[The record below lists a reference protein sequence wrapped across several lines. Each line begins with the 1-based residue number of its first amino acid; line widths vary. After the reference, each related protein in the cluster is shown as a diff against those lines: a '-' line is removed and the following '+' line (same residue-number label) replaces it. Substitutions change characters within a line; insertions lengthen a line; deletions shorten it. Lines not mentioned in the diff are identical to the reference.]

1 MELSEFTFRI
11 ILIFVPGLI
20 SFFIIDKLTI
30 HKEFKVHQIIINSLM
45 LGFFCYFSYY
55 MMLLLIKIAL
65 KNDIK
70 FSFLKVL
77 IDKNA
82 TINFK
87 EIAFVTILSIPIG
100 FLFAFLLN
108 YKVLFRVA
116 HKLKISKKF
125 GDLDV
130 WSYIMNS
137 KIPEWVV
144 IRDIENDLMYEGW
157 IEAFSD
163 STGVDELFLRDV
175 KVYKNSTAEEYYEI
189 PGLYLPRKRENLS
202 IEFPLLKFSEYK
214 ERPQRKEDKQNG

>member
-1 MELSEFTFRI
+1 M
-11 ILIFVPGLI
+11 
-20 SFFIIDKLTI
+20 
-30 HKEFKVHQIIINSLM
+30 
-45 LGFFCYFSYY
+45 
-55 MMLLLIKIAL
+55 
-65 KNDIK
+65 KNDVK

-87 EIAFVTILSIPIG
+87 EIVFVTILSIPIG
-100 FLFAFLLN
+100 FLFTFLLN

-137 KIPEWVV
+137 KTPEWVV

-175 KVYKNSTAEEYYEI
+175 KVYKNSTAEECYEI
-189 PGLYLPRKRENLS
+189 PGLYLPRKRENLI

-214 ERPQRKEDKQNG
+214 GRPQRKEDKQNG

>member
-1 MELSEFTFRI
+1 MELSEFTFRV

-20 SFFIIDKLTI
+20 SFLIIDKLTI
-30 HKEFKVHQIIINSLM
+30 HKDFKIHQIIISSLI
-45 LGFFCYFSYY
+45 LGFLCYFSYY
-55 MMLLLIKIAL
+55 LMLPLIKIAL
-65 KNDIK
+65 KNDVK

-77 IDKNA
+77 VDKNA

-87 EIAFVTILSIPIG
+87 EITIVTILSIPIG
-100 FLFAFLLN
+100 FLFTFLLN

-125 GDLDV
+125 GDLDI

-144 IRDIENDLMYEGW
+144 IRDLENDLMYEGW

-175 KVYKNSTAEEYYEI
+175 KVYKNSTAEECYEI
-189 PGLYLPRKRENLS
+189 PGLYLPRKRENLI
-202 IEFPLLKFSEYK
+202 IEFPLLEFSEYK
-214 ERPQRKEDKQNG
+214 ERSQRKENKQNG